1 MKTKFTIKIT
11 QFQVFCNYTLHLTN
25 SGYVWKEEASVMG
38 RKILSAALKLQ
49 VKSTMLWKLCS
60 TRDLN

>member
-11 QFQVFCNYTLHLTN
+11 QFQGFCNYTLHLTN
-25 SGYVWKEEASVMG
+25 SWYVWKEESAMG

-49 VKSTMLWKLCS
+49 VKSTMLWK
-60 TRDLN
+60 